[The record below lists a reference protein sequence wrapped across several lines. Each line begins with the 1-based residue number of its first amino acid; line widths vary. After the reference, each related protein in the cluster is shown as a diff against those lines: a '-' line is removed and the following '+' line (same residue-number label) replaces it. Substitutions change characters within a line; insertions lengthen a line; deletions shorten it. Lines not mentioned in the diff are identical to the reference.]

1 MANNTGNSRVRL
13 LAGSVLIFL
22 PGLALG
28 VSSIVKFA
36 GVPQVVHQMALA
48 GFADGKLTL
57 VAILEILSAILFLY
71 PKTRSFGLLFLS
83 AFLGG
88 AICTH
93 VQMGEFPKAAGPAV
107 FLALAWA
114 GTWLRHPE
122 MLWSFRK
129 EVPSQNYRADRGEAR
144 LASREA

>member
-1 MANNTGNSRVRL
+1 MSSSSQSSRNRSI
-13 LAGSVLIFL
+13 AGTILIFL

-28 VSSIVKFA
+28 MFSILKFA
-36 GVPQVVHQMALA
+36 GVPGVVHKMALA
-48 GFADGKLTL
+48 GFGGGKLTL
-57 VAILEILSAILFLY
+57 VAALELASAILFLY
-71 PKTRSFGLLFLS
+71 HQTRSFGLLFLS

-93 VQMGEFPKAAGPAV
+93 VQMGEPLQGVGPAIL
-107 FLALAWA
+107 LALAWI

-122 MLWSFRK
+122 MLWSFKR
-129 EVPSQNYRADRGEAR
+129 STRSLGGEDVEGG

>member
-1 MANNTGNSRVRL
+1 MTISSRSTRTS
-13 LAGSVLIFL
+13 SVPGAILIFL

-28 VSSIVKFA
+28 VSGILKFA
-36 GVPQVVHQMALA
+36 GVPGVVHTMALA
-48 GFADGKLTL
+48 GFTGGRLIL
-57 VAILEILSAILFLY
+57 VATLELVSAALFLY
-71 PKTRSFGLLFLS
+71 RPTRSFGILFLS

-93 VQMGEFPKAAGPAV
+93 VQMGEISKAAGPGLI
-107 FLALAWA
+107 LALAWI

-122 MLWSFRK
+122 MLWSFTSSTRSAGR
-129 EVPSQNYRADRGEAR
+129 ENVGTG